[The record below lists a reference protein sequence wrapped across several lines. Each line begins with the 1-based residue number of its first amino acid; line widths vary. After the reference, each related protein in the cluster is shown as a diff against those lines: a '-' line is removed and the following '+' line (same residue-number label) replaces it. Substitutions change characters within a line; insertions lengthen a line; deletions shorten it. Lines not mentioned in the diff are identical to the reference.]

1 MKYCI
6 IGSGGIGGAVGAFL
20 AASGQE
26 VTFIARG
33 AHLEAMR
40 EHGLTVHS
48 GIKGDFVVEHP
59 KAVTAGE
66 YRETPDVAFVCVKGY
81 SLDDAAE
88 LLARCAGPETVVIPL
103 LNIFGTGSELQRRL
117 PSAHVLDG
125 CIYITSYI
133 NAPGEISQGGKLFRI
148 VFGERDGSVSPKLEA
163 IAAELEHAGIRVVL
177 SKEIRRDC
185 FTKYALISVM
195 AAVGAYYDVPMD
207 EISADPEKREMAAE
221 LSREIDAIASAM
233 GIPFSKDIVAGNLK
247 MIDTSPKGTT
257 ASMQKDLKKG
267 GKSEIDGLAFEP
279 VRLGAQYQVATPAF
293 AKAAAKFGFTLA
305 QKD

>member
-20 AASGQE
+20 AASGQD

-33 AHLEAMR
+33 AHLEAMLGQ
-40 EHGLTVHS
+40 GLTVHS

-133 NAPGEISQGGKLFRI
+133 NAPGEISQGGKLF
-148 VFGERDGSVSPKLEA
+148 
-163 IAAELEHAGIRVVL
+163 
-177 SKEIRRDC
+177 
-185 FTKYALISVM
+185 
-195 AAVGAYYDVPMD
+195 
-207 EISADPEKREMAAE
+207 
-221 LSREIDAIASAM
+221 
-233 GIPFSKDIVAGNLK
+233 
-247 MIDTSPKGTT
+247 
-257 ASMQKDLKKG
+257 
-267 GKSEIDGLAFEP
+267 
-279 VRLGAQYQVATPAF
+279 
-293 AKAAAKFGFTLA
+293 
-305 QKD
+305 